1 MKKSTLALKVLDLVK
16 QSLLQDML
24 YPFDTLVIEMW
35 LCRHENVQVME
46 RGINRVRDQQSNITS
61 LSRQP

>member
-1 MKKSTLALKVLDLVK
+1 MKKSTLALNVLDLVK

-24 YPFDTLVIEMW
+24 YPFDTLAMEMW
-35 LCRHENVQVME
+35 LRRHENVQITE

-61 LSRQP
+61 LSGQP